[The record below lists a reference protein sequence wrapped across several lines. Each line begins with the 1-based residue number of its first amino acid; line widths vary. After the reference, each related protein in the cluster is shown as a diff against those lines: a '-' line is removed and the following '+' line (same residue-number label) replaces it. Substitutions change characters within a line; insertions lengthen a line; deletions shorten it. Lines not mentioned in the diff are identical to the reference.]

1 MTPILIEFLIGLY
14 FVVAD
19 APTLFSKPRTWQ
31 GIIRFV
37 LGVVLVVLSFLGIS
51 LIH

>member
-1 MTPILIEFLIGLY
+1 MTPILIEFLVGLY

-19 APTLFSKPRTWQ
+19 APTLFAKPLALP